1 MTGIPAYVR
10 LKQNRD
16 FGLVYR
22 RGHYCPGRYVVLH
35 TKRTRGD
42 ATRLGVT
49 VSKKVRGA
57 VLRNRLKRRL
67 REAFRQLDVP
77 LQGGVDLILTA
88 KEHANDA
95 PFPVLTAEIAAL
107 LHRAEV
113 VNCDS

>member
-35 TKRTRGD
+35 TKRTGGD
-42 ATRLGVT
+42 TARLGVT
-49 VSKKVRGA
+49 VSKKVKGA

-67 REAFRQLDVP
+67 REAFRRLDVP

-88 KEHANDA
+88 KEQANEA
-95 PFPVLTAEIAAL
+95 PFAVLSAEISAL

-113 VNCDS
+113 VTRDS